1 MWPPDPTAKPGPW
14 PPTMPTQP
22 GWHCTI
28 PLEKAFPRGCL
39 LRGDNWQEA
48 WRLFMPNSSEKC
60 SEPCQEWAAPRA
72 RGLPGLWEAG
82 R

>member
-28 PLEKAFPRGCL
+28 PLEKAFPRGL
-39 LRGDNWQEA
+39 PFKRGQLA
-48 WRLFMPNSSEKC
+48 G
-60 SEPCQEWAAPRA
+60 
-72 RGLPGLWEAG
+72 GLALIHAEQQ
-82 R
+82 